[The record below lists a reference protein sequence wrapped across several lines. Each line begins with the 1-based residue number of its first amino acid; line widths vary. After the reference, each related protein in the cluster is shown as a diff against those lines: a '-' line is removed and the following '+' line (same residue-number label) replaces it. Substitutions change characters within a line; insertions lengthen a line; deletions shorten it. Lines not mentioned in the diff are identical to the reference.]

1 MELFGSRVEV
11 SVEERDGLV
20 NHRLVSHL
28 HLRLSCHRKD
38 SIDEVHSMFPCSK
51 LQVEFLSVIE
61 QVLEAILLFSLKKIS
76 QVLDGVVLEV
86 LRVTSIQETFFSLF
100 ILRLEIFLLLLNRRV
115 ILDQAV
121 EVDLDKLLDDFILQ
135 RPMAVFRVEAFNH

>member
-1 MELFGSRVEV
+1 
-11 SVEERDGLV
+11 
-20 NHRLVSHL
+20 
-28 HLRLSCHRKD
+28 
-38 SIDEVHSMFPCSK
+38 MFPCSK

-86 LRVTSIQETFFSLF
+86 LRVTSIKETFFSLF
-100 ILRLEIFLLLLNRRV
+100 ILRLEIFLLLLNRRI

>member
-1 MELFGSRVEV
+1 
-11 SVEERDGLV
+11 
-20 NHRLVSHL
+20 
-28 HLRLSCHRKD
+28 
-38 SIDEVHSMFPCSK
+38 MFPCSK

-121 EVDLDKLLDDFILQ
+121 EVDLDKLLNYFI
-135 RPMAVFRVEAFNH
+135 F